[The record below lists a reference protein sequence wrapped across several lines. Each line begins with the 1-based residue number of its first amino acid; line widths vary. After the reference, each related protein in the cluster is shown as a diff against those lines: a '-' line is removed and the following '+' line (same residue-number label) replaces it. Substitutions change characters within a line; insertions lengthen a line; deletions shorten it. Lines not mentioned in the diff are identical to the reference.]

1 MRSDAVGDGGIA
13 VSLER
18 GKDERGKDTV
28 KLGCLVT
35 AVNKVHNI
43 GLRARRECDAGH
55 CNSVIP
61 SGS

>member
-1 MRSDAVGDGGIA
+1 VGDGGIA
-13 VSLER
+13 GSL
-18 GKDERGKDTV
+18 ERGKDTV

-43 GLRARRECDAGH
+43 DRGVMGECDVCH
-55 CNSVIP
+55 WNSVIP